1 MSEHTEPAGAPAAG
15 GREPMSPEGAQ
26 ALRAYAARKREQAD
40 QVAAVLEDLAA
51 NGLPAIED
59 CVPWEELR
67 EAKLTQLHTQ
77 RGHVA

>member
-1 MSEHTEPAGAPAAG
+1 MSEHTEPEGGPAAY
-15 GREPMSPEGAQ
+15 GREPMSPDGAQ

-51 NGLPAIED
+51 NGMPAVED

-67 EAKLTQLHTQ
+67 EAKLNQLHTQ

>member
-1 MSEHTEPAGAPAAG
+1 MSEHDAPQPAP
-15 GREPMSPEGAQ
+15 GREPLTPEGAQ

-40 QVAAVLEDLAA
+40 QVAAVLEDIAE

-67 EAKLTQLHTQ
+67 EAKLTQLHAH

>member
-1 MSEHTEPAGAPAAG
+1 MSEHTEPAGALADG

-26 ALRAYAARKREQAD
+26 ALRAHAARKREQAD

-51 NGLPAIED
+51 NGMPAVED

>member
-1 MSEHTEPAGAPAAG
+1 MSEHDASLPTP
-15 GREPMSPEGAQ
+15 GREPLPPEGAD

-40 QVAAVLEDLAA
+40 QVAAVLEDIAA
-51 NGLPAIED
+51 NGLPDIED

-67 EAKLTQLHTQ
+67 ETKLAQLHTQ

>member
-1 MSEHTEPAGAPAAG
+1 MSEHTEHDQGQSAP
-15 GREPMSPEGAQ
+15 GREPLTPEGAQ

-40 QVAAVLEDLAA
+40 QVAAVLEDLAE
-51 NGLPAIED
+51 NGLPAVEE

-67 EAKLTQLHTQ
+67 EAKLAQLHSQ

>member
-1 MSEHTEPAGAPAAG
+1 MSEHTEPTGQPAPS
-15 GREPMSPEGAQ
+15 GREPMTPEGAQ

-40 QVAAVLEDLAA
+40 QVSVVLEDVAA

-59 CVPWEELR
+59 CVPWEDLR
-67 EAKLTQLHTQ
+67 EAKLAQLHAQ